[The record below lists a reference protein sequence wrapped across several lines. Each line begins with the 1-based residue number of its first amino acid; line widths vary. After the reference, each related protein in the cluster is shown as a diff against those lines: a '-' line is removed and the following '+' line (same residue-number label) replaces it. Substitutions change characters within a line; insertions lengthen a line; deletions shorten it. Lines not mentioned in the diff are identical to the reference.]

1 MTLSEVNYLY
11 RVRIEA
17 ALASLANIRV
27 ESDVF
32 KWFTLVELVDAGPTA
47 IPVVVSYSANV
58 LSNSSIKYLKIIIIF
73 LLFYFAQNNL
83 HKN

>member
-1 MTLSEVNYLY
+1 MKKNNLY

-32 KWFTLVELVDAGPTA
+32 KWFTLVELVDAGPTT

-58 LSNSSIKYLKIIIIF
+58 LSNSSIKHLKKKKLFFCYFF
-73 LLFYFAQNNL
+73 LPQINYT
-83 HKN
+83 KK